1 MKFTYASG
9 DKPVPGYTIR
19 RGLGRGGFGEV
30 YLAVSQRGK
39 EVALKLVQRHLDV
52 ELRGVGQCL
61 NLKHPHLV
69 VVYDILK
76 VENDDYWIVMEFVAG
91 ESLEDVLARHPQ
103 GMPEREVLVWLRGVC
118 AGVAYLHDHGIAHRD
133 LKPGNLFSEKG
144 VVKIG
149 DYGLSKF
156 ISASN
161 RSGHTESV
169 GTVYYMAP
177 EVSRGR
183 YGKEV
188 DQYALGVI
196 LYQMLTG
203 RLPFDGES
211 PGEILMKHL
220 VGEPDLSALAEC
232 YRPVVARLLDK
243 EPQRRFPSVGEALNQ
258 LLERMPAAAQAAP
271 EPAATQSFP
280 GPDSAEPAGEEAA
293 ADKPREDSPWS
304 GRKLSAFLAMFGK
317 KAWSKCQQ
325 SGSEQ
330 SQEADLDKARLIQ
343 ILVEN
348 GITVAEEIAQVFQTL
363 GEGSEHDWLA
373 KAMAVRSLAEKGKEA
388 RDIIALLK
396 ALRKRPGQDL
406 SAKIQALQIL
416 LDHGIEDGDD
426 ISRVLRALDDS
437 AGKELSG
444 NVTAVKILVE
454 NGIEGSEDI
463 ERILEALGEH
473 PTFDLSGKLTVLRLL
488 VENGMTDS
496 ADITRVLHA
505 LGKHPGPDQSARIR
519 AVQVLVEN
527 GMEDSADIARVLSA
541 LARCPGPNLAGE
553 VRAIESMV
561 ENGMDAEAI
570 ARVLRVLGECPEQ
583 DLASKVQAVRS
594 MASEGMEVEDIERLI
609 RTH

>member
-1 MKFTYASG
+1 MKFTYAPG

-61 NLKHPHLV
+61 NLKHAHLV

-76 VENDDYWIVMEFVAG
+76 VENDDYWIVMEYVAG
-91 ESLEDVLARHPQ
+91 ESLSDVLARHPQ
-103 GMPEREVLVWLRGVC
+103 GMPEQDALVWLRGIC
-118 AGVAYLHDHGIAHRD
+118 AGVSYLHDHGIAHRD
-133 LKPGNLFSEKG
+133 LKPGNLFIEKG

-156 ISASN
+156 ISATQ

-203 RLPFDGES
+203 ELPFDGES

-220 VGEPDLSALAEC
+220 VGEPDLTRLFEP
-232 YRPVVARLLDK
+232 YRSVVTRLLDK
-243 EPQRRFPSVGEALNQ
+243 DPQRRFPSVGEMLNQ
-258 LLERMPAAAQAAP
+258 LLDQIPNAPAAP
-271 EPAATQSFP
+271 EPAPAHSAP
-280 GPDSAEPAGEEAA
+280 GTDPKEPADEEAA
-293 ADKPREDSPWS
+293 AENPREGSPS
-304 GRKLSAFLAMFGK
+304 SSRKRNSFWNIFGWK
-317 KAWSKCQQ
+317 DWAKCDQPT
-325 SGSEQ
+325 SEQ
-330 SQEADLDKARLIQ
+330 PQEADLDRARLIQ

-348 GITVAEEIAQVFQTL
+348 GIQQAEEIAKVFQTL
-363 GEGSEHDWLA
+363 GEGPEHDWLA
-373 KAMAVRSLAEKGKEA
+373 RARAVRLLVENGKQVS
-388 RDIIALLK
+388 DIIAFLS

-406 SAKIQALQIL
+406 SPKIQALQIL

-426 ISRVLRALDDS
+426 ISRVLRALDDRT
-437 AGKELSG
+437 GNELSG
-444 NVTAVKILVE
+444 HVTAVQILVE
-454 NGIEGSEDI
+454 NGIESSEDI
-463 ERILEALGEH
+463 ERIVEALGEE
-473 PTFDLSGKLTVLRLL
+473 PAFDLSSKLTVLQVL
-488 VENGMTDS
+488 VENGITDS
-496 ADITRVLHA
+496 EDITRILHA
-505 LGKHPGPDQSARIR
+505 LGKYPGQDPSVRIR
-519 AVQVLVEN
+519 AVQVLIEH
-527 GMEDSADIARVLSA
+527 GMSDSADIARVLNA
-541 LARCPGPNLAGE
+541 LARCPAPNLAGV

-561 ENGMDAEAI
+561 ENSMDAEDI
-570 ARVLRVLGECPEQ
+570 ALVLRLLGECPEQ

-594 MASEGMEVEDIERLI
+594 MASEGRQAEDIERSL